1 MRVILIIALS
11 VFANN
16 LISQINYDEFGEV
29 FPDDVMFVDDI
40 GSHEK
45 IEDVKDSLKQKLM
58 LGFRNT
64 DISSIKEFLSPKLQA
79 EVLNIDSLLNSY
91 EVKFNS
97 VDSIFLFENSGYA
110 FGSTGT
116 IAITKFSNKSI
127 GDLSM
132 EYQYYC
138 PGGQTIVNR
147 ISINGKEFPSELATI
162 SKLRSKTRDNGL
174 TIREK
179 FDVYDQLLKLI
190 SANDGQKYNDYYIP
204 ESSNELSRLNGNLSW
219 YALNLGKNA
228 IAVSAAKKGISLN
241 PSNMWINTNLAL
253 GLAQNDK
260 MDEAI
265 KIYERFMNEPY
276 REKTFRE
283 VFLADIEEI
292 ETNGIKVKNKEKI
305 IEILMKK

>member
-11 VFANN
+11 IIASN

-29 FPDDVMFVDDI
+29 FPDDVMFAEDI

-45 IEDVKDSLKQKLM
+45 IEDIKDTIKQKLM
-58 LGFRNT
+58 IGFRNT
-64 DISSIKEFLSPKLQA
+64 DINSIKEFLSPKLQS
-79 EVLNIDSLLNSY
+79 EVLSIDSLLNLF

-110 FGSTGT
+110 VGSTGT
-116 IAITKFSNKSI
+116 IAITKFSNKSL
-127 GDLSM
+127 GNLSI

-147 ISINGKEFPSELATI
+147 ISINGKEFPSELTTI

-179 FDVYDQLLKLI
+179 FDAYHQLLKLI
-190 SANDGQKYNDYYIP
+190 SANEGQKYNDFYIP
-204 ESSNELSRLNGNLSW
+204 ESANELSRLNGNLSW
-219 YALNLGKNA
+219 YAINLGNNA
-228 IAVSAAKKGISLN
+228 VAVSAAKKGLSLN
-241 PSNMWINTNLAL
+241 PSNVWINTNLAL

-260 MDEAI
+260 IDEAI
-265 KIYERFMNEPY
+265 EIYERLMNEPY

-283 VFLADIEEI
+283 VFLADVEEV
-292 ETNGIKVKNKEKI
+292 ESNGIKVKNKEKI
-305 IEILMKK
+305 IEVLMRK